1 MVADEIWEYYYND
14 AARSIELLRTKIQE
28 LTAERDKLRNE
39 LTHLR
44 IVMRFMENG
53 EEIYTLE

>member
-28 LTAERDKLRNE
+28 LTAERDKLKNRVR
-39 LTHLR
+39 HLE
-44 IVMRFMENG
+44 IVMKFMENG
-53 EEIYTLE
+53 DEIYVIE